1 MTDNE
6 IIKALNTALG
16 MEHVSIYCANIKNE
30 VHTVKVLDV
39 IDLIN
44 RLQAEINR
52 KEKVFIET
60 LRRCALKDEIISE
73 KTADIERLKAE
84 NEKLQEMLQNLYT
97 AVPIGNNKKYANEL
111 QKIKA
116 EAYKE
121 CIEKVKEEIYSQP
134 HSRSLEA
141 SVERARII
149 KIFDNILKEWVGTN
163 FTQMFMNVDK
173 LNPIPNNE
181 KEMVGEDN
189 A

>member
-1 MTDNE
+1 MTDKKLTDNE
-6 IIKALNTALG
+6 IIKALECCITSDCHGCALG
-16 MEHVSIYCANIKNE
+16 HHATGTYNEHCGNDLMKNA
-30 VHTVKVLDV
+30 L
-39 IDLIN
+39 DLIN
-44 RLQAEINR
+44 RQKAEINR

-73 KTADIERLKAE
+73 KTAEIERLKAE
-84 NEKLQEMLQNLYT
+84 NEELNQ
-97 AVPIGNNKKYANEL
+97 KYAWKHKEYMQYRKKHSL
-111 QKIKA
+111 FKA

-149 KIFDNILKEWVGTN
+149 KIFDNL
-163 FTQMFMNVDK
+163 
-173 LNPIPNNE
+173 L